1 MNWDSER
8 EMAKDVEENEEL
20 YEALAD
26 NDTDDDVIS
35 DTLQEGPRRRTEARR
50 DTVRLF
56 HTTRRD
62 GWEVSLFERRVTQ
75 PVPV

>member
-26 NDTDDDVIS
+26 NDNDD
-35 DTLQEGPRRRTEARR
+35 E
-50 DTVRLF
+50 
-56 HTTRRD
+56 
-62 GWEVSLFERRVTQ
+62 
-75 PVPV
+75 

>member
-26 NDTDDDVIS
+26 GGDDD
-35 DTLQEGPRRRTEARR
+35 E
-50 DTVRLF
+50 
-56 HTTRRD
+56 
-62 GWEVSLFERRVTQ
+62 
-75 PVPV
+75 